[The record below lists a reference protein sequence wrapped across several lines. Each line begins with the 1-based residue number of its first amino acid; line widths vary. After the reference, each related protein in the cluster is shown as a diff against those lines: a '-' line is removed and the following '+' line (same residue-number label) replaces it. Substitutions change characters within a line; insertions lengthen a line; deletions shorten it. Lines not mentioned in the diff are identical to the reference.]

1 MKAKI
6 IIVLASVLSLCTGF
20 AASAQDVDG
29 ISLRDNCTKEQLI
42 KKYGQPIK
50 YSSAADYEYCEG
62 LFESI
67 DFDGLFFVLYEYGVA
82 EFFIDS
88 ARYCAMTKY
97 VSGGIRVGEPAD
109 ARKKL
114 EKYFDESKKLDDGL
128 TMHRYLFGPDTF
140 VIFTKEGKIVSMK
153 AFVLY

>member
-6 IIVLASVLSLCTGF
+6 IIVLASVLSLCIGF

-42 KKYGQPIK
+42 KKYGQPIE
-50 YSSAADYEYCEG
+50 YSSEVDSEYYQG
-62 LFESI
+62 FFEDI
-67 DFDGLFFVLYEYGVA
+67 DFDGLSFRLVEYVVTD
-82 EFFIDS
+82 FFIDS
-88 ARYCAMTKY
+88 AKYCAMTKY

-109 ARKKL
+109 ARMKL
-114 EKYFDESKKLDDGL
+114 EKYFDGSEKLDDGI

-140 VIFTKEGKIVSMK
+140 DIFTKEGKIVSMR